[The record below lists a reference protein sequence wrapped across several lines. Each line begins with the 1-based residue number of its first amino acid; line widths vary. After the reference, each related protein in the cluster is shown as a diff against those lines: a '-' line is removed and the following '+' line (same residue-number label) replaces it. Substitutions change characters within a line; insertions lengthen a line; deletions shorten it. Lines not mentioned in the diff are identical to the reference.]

1 MPSFSIQFF
10 VNRKSR
16 FLNFFRQ
23 FISNSYFLRKLCHQ
37 IIRKNFSNF
46 SFFKKCYL
54 PRIIISFLNEAFVGS
69 IDSGLNVIKSGIIG
83 RKGSV
88 HFIRFSSKVYNYI
101 SITRDFT
108 ITTNLQTRNI
118 KPWVKEEIYISA
130 YFAKIRNG
138 ILE

>member
-10 VNRKSR
+10 VNRKSQ

-46 SFFKKCYL
+46 SFFKKCHL
-54 PRIIISFLNEAFVGS
+54 SRIIISFLNEALVGS
-69 IDSGLNVIKSGIIG
+69 IDLGLNIEIIG

-130 YFAKIRNG
+130 YFA
-138 ILE
+138 